1 MRMYDFGAPPRI
13 MGGAAPIKR
22 TKKFPVRFRAGER
35 GKYTGKHYFAM
46 KDQNAEIGIS
56 GSSSDF
62 SMDFMRT

>member
-1 MRMYDFGAPPRI
+1 MRLFENGAFSRI
-13 MGGAAPIKR
+13 MRESKEGVR